1 MFPVLNTSS
10 EGTASGSTMEPIL
23 RVENLVKRYEKRNLV
38 GAPQDFLALDNV
50 SFTLSAGATLAI
62 VGESGSGKSTLAS
75 CIACLELPTSGNLWF
90 EGKNLAHATENE
102 LRNIRPQIQLIFP
115 DPASSLNPR
124 WTILDIVAEPLVVQ
138 GKLGRS
144 ERMTRAF
151 SLLER
156 VGLSAEIAERPAAE
170 LSGGQR
176 QRLAIARALTLQP
189 KILILDEALSAL
201 DCSVQAQIANLLLE
215 LQSSLDTTLLL
226 ISHDLTMAAH
236 LADEIAVMSHGQ
248 IVEHGTAAKILR
260 TPASEATR
268 QLLAAVPHFSPAL
281 QPAAQR

>member
-1 MFPVLNTSS
+1 
-10 EGTASGSTMEPIL
+10 MEPIL
-23 RVENLVKRYEKRNLV
+23 KVENLVKRYAKRNLV
-38 GAPQDFLALDNV
+38 GAPQEFLALDNV
-50 SFTLSAGATLAI
+50 SFTLSAGTTLAI
-62 VGESGSGKSTLAS
+62 AGESGSGKSTLAS
-75 CIACLELPTSGNLWF
+75 SIACLEPPTSGNIWF
-90 EGKNLAHATENE
+90 EGNNLAAATEND
-102 LRNIRPQIQLIFP
+102 LRKFRPQIQLIFP
-115 DPASSLNPR
+115 DPASSLNHR

-138 GKLGRS
+138 GKLSRN

-176 QRLAIARALTLQP
+176 QRLAIARALTLGP

-215 LQSSLDTTLLL
+215 LQSSMGMTFLFIT
-226 ISHDLTMAAH
+226 HDLTMAAH
-236 LADEIAVMSHGQ
+236 LADEIAVMSHGK
-248 IVEHGTAAKILR
+248 IVEHGPSSKILK

-268 QLLAAVPHFSPAL
+268 QLLAAVPQLSPAPH
-281 QPAAQR
+281 PAAQR

>member
-1 MFPVLNTSS
+1 
-10 EGTASGSTMEPIL
+10 MEPIL
-23 RVENLVKRYEKRNLV
+23 KVENLVKRYAKRNLV
-38 GAPQDFLALDNV
+38 GAPQEFLALDSV
-50 SFTLSAGATLAI
+50 SFALSAGSTLAI
-62 VGESGSGKSTLAS
+62 VGESGSGKSTLGS
-75 CIACLELPTSGNLWF
+75 CIACLETPTAGSLWF
-90 EGKNLAHATENE
+90 EGKDFALAPENE
-102 LRNIRPQIQLIFP
+102 LRRIRPQIQLIFP

-124 WTILDIVAEPLVVQ
+124 WTILDIVVEPLVVQ
-138 GKLGRS
+138 GKLSRA
-144 ERMTRAF
+144 ERTSLAC

-156 VGLSAEIAERPAAE
+156 VGLSAEIAERPATE

-215 LQSSLDTTLLL
+215 LQSSLRMTFLFIT
-226 ISHDLTMAAH
+226 HDLTMAAH

-248 IVEHGTAAKILR
+248 IVEHGPAAKILK

-268 QLLAAVPHFSPAL
+268 QLLAAVPQLSRAT
-281 QPAAQR
+281 QPAAQQ

>member
-1 MFPVLNTSS
+1 
-10 EGTASGSTMEPIL
+10 MEPIL
-23 RVENLVKRYEKRNLV
+23 KVENLVKRYAKRNLV
-38 GAPQDFLALDNV
+38 GAPQEFLALDNV

-75 CIACLELPTSGNLWF
+75 CIACLETPTGGNLWF
-90 EGKNLAHATENE
+90 GGTNLAHATEND
-102 LRNIRPQIQLIFP
+102 LRNIRPQIQLIFS
-115 DPASSLNPR
+115 DPVSSLNPR
-124 WTILDIVAEPLVVQ
+124 WTILDIVVEPLVIQ
-138 GKLGRS
+138 GKWSRN

-176 QRLAIARALTLQP
+176 QRLAIARALTLEP

-215 LQSSLDTTLLL
+215 LQSSLGMTFLF
-226 ISHDLTMAAH
+226 ISHDLAMAAH
-236 LADEIAVMSHGQ
+236 LADEIAVMSHGK
-248 IVEHGTAAKILR
+248 IVEHGPTAKILR

-268 QLLAAVPHFSPAL
+268 QLLAAAPQISRSP

>member
-1 MFPVLNTSS
+1 
-10 EGTASGSTMEPIL
+10 MEPIL
-23 RVENLVKRYEKRNLV
+23 KVEHLVKRYAKRNLV
-38 GAPQDFLALDNV
+38 GAPQEFLALDSV
-50 SFTLSAGATLAI
+50 SFTLPAGSTLAI

-75 CIACLELPTSGNLWF
+75 CIACLETPTAGDLWF
-90 EGKNLAHATENE
+90 GGKNLTHATENE
-102 LRNIRPQIQLIFP
+102 LRKIRPQIQVIFP

-124 WTILDIVAEPLVVQ
+124 WTILDIVVEPLIVQ
-138 GKLGRS
+138 GKFGRG
-144 ERMTRAF
+144 ERMTRAC

-201 DCSVQAQIANLLLE
+201 DCSVQAQIANLLIE
-215 LQSSLDTTLLL
+215 VQSSLGTTLLL
-226 ISHDLTMAAH
+226 ITHDVNVAAH

-248 IVEHGTAAKILR
+248 IVEHGPAAQILK
-260 TPASEATR
+260 TPVSEATR
-268 QLLAAVPHFSPAL
+268 QLLAAVPQLSHAP